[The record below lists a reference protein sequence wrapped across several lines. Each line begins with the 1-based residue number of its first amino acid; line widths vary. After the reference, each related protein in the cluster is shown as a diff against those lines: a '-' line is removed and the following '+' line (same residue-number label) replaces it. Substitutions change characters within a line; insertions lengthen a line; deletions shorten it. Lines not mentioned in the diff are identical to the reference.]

1 MLDRLEIKG
10 MRGILITAFPR
21 YKIDLL
27 SRYKLVVIAAIFG
40 SYSGGAVLSKTR
52 VKGNRRQK
60 RDLYA
65 L

>member
-1 MLDRLEIKG
+1 
-10 MRGILITAFPR
+10 MRGILITVFPR
-21 YKIDLL
+21 YKIDLP
-27 SRYKLVVIAAIFG
+27 SRYNLVVIAAIFD

-52 VKGNRRQK
+52 VKGDRREK